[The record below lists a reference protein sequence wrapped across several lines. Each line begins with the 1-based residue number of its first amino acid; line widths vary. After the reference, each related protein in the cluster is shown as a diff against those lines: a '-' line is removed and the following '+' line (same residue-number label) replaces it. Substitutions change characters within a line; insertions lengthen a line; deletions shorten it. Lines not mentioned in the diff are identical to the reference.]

1 MNLDR
6 WLQLMGRWGFSY
18 NEETFSSLVV
28 SYSEKGR
35 HYHTQEHVAAC
46 LSHLDRCVSDIDKP
60 REVELALWFHDA
72 IYKPLSDD
80 NEKKSA
86 DWAASFLMENRAS
99 TNEIGRVHRL
109 IMVTEHNAPIKTKD
123 ESFIVDIDLSIL
135 GADSD
140 IYDVFE
146 RGIRSEYKL
155 VPTFIYRKKRA
166 EILQGFLGRPK
177 IFQNELFSKE
187 RERQAKE
194 NLVNAVTKLGGRITN
209 VAELKR

>member
-46 LSHLDRCVSDIDKP
+46 LSHLDRCVSDI
-60 REVELALWFHDA
+60 
-72 IYKPLSDD
+72 
-80 NEKKSA
+80 
-86 DWAASFLMENRAS
+86 
-99 TNEIGRVHRL
+99 
-109 IMVTEHNAPIKTKD
+109 
-123 ESFIVDIDLSIL
+123 
-135 GADSD
+135 
-140 IYDVFE
+140 YDVFE

-166 EILQGFLGRPK
+166 EILQGFLERPK

-194 NLVNAVTKLGGRITN
+194 NLVNAVSKLGGRITN
-209 VAELKR
+209 VAKLKR